1 MLQHILNQGTSNPGV
16 AGFRGNTNQK
26 LPVVNWLADLPE
38 TQQESNLVEV
48 QFKNTRKGYFLNSN
62 GIILEKGDWVAVEAN
77 PGHDVGV
84 VTLTG
89 RLVLLQIKKN
99 HINMERYEVR
109 RLYRKA
115 RQADM
120 EKYEEVKAKEY
131 STMIRARQITQELN
145 LDMKIGDVEYQADGN
160 RAIFYYIA
168 DGRVDFRQL
177 IKVLAE
183 VFKTRIEMKQIG
195 ARQEAGR
202 IGGIGPCGRELCCAT
217 WHTNFVTVSTAA
229 ARIQDISTN
238 PLKLAGQC
246 AKIKCCVNYEVPV
259 YKDAIGNLPSPDTVL
274 NTLEGDFY
282 HIKTDVF
289 KRVMTFASSPNSHS
303 NLITIPVDRV
313 NEIIALNRQGKK
325 AASLKKEDDKKEK
338 VDYQNVVGQDSLTR
352 FDKENRHRRSM
363 SKKGDSRHRD
373 NKPVA
378 NVQANNKP
386 DNTAKADDAQLADN
400 PNRTIRQRLQ
410 RRGKA
415 RPNREK
421 PKNGND

>member
-1 MLQHILNQGTSNPGV
+1 
-16 AGFRGNTNQK
+16 
-26 LPVVNWLADLPE
+26 
-38 TQQESNLVEV
+38 
-48 QFKNTRKGYFLNSN
+48 
-62 GIILEKGDWVAVEAN
+62 
-77 PGHDVGV
+77 
-84 VTLTG
+84 
-89 RLVLLQIKKN
+89 
-99 HINMERYEVR
+99 MERYEVR

-259 YKDAIGNLPSPDTVL
+259 YKDAIGNLPNPDTVL